1 MLLCLTFSN
10 EKKVEI
16 IFYTKTLN
24 VPKAEVSAFCE
35 MQQKRTR
42 VYAKKKKK
50 RKKSLSSRHTKTRRH
65 INDGV
70 LFAYLF

>member
-16 IFYTKTLN
+16 IFYIKTLN

-42 VYAKKKKK
+42 VYAKKKK
-50 RKKSLSSRHTKTRRH
+50 RKKSLSSRNTKTRRH
-65 INDGV
+65 IHDGV